1 MKLLERQPDAVR
13 DAPPEPP
20 VEAPPEDAPPEP
32 ELRTCKSCGATM
44 EPGQDWCLACGT
56 AAGRRGGRPGVRSMS
71 AVLGLTGLLLAGA
84 VAASYAALS
93 GDQTIP
99 PTQTAPPSQVAP
111 TPPPPATTPPGAT
124 HPAAAGRDPAADGA
138 HHARRD
144 DDHRQEH
151 ASEGAGAVR
160 HLTDSGPAA
169 RDAVAPARDAA
180 ARDPGAGAAV
190 ERLVG
195 LERLVRLIRVVGLRL
210 LGLRLLGLRHEH
222 LDDTGAERTGRDR
235 PRRRRRVPLRPAPAG
250 ARRRR

>member
-20 VEAPPEDAPPEP
+20 VEAPPEHAPPEP

-44 EPGQDWCLACGT
+44 EPGQDWCLAWGPP
-56 AAGRRGGRPGVRSMS
+56 AGRLGGGPGVRSMS

-93 GDQTIP
+93 EDPTIP
-99 PTQTAPPSQVAP
+99 PTQTAAPSQGP
-111 TPPPPATTPPGAT
+111 HTPPPPPEPGPPAP
-124 HPAAAGRDPAADGA
+124 PARGHAPAGRDHADDGA

-160 HLTDSGPAA
+160 
-169 RDAVAPARDAA
+169 
-180 ARDPGAGAAV
+180 
-190 ERLVG
+190 
-195 LERLVRLIRVVGLRL
+195 
-210 LGLRLLGLRHEH
+210 
-222 LDDTGAERTGRDR
+222 
-235 PRRRRRVPLRPAPAG
+235 
-250 ARRRR
+250 

>member
-93 GDQTIP
+93 EDQTIP
-99 PTQTAPPSQVAP
+99 PTQTAAQSQVAQAPPPAAP
-111 TPPPPATTPPGAT
+111 TPPVATTPTTVAPTTPGAT
-124 HPAAAGRDPAADGA
+124 TTTGKSTLPKVQVPSSTSSSAPTPAVTSTPSTP
-138 HHARRD
+138 H
-144 DDHRQEH
+144 
-151 ASEGAGAVR
+151 V
-160 HLTDSGPAA
+160 TPPP
-169 RDAVAPARDAA
+169 V
-180 ARDPGAGAAV
+180 
-190 ERLVG
+190 
-195 LERLVRLIRVVGLRL
+195 
-210 LGLRLLGLRHEH
+210 
-222 LDDTGAERTGRDR
+222 T
-235 PRRRRRVPLRPAPAG
+235 PAPTPPSSSSG
-250 ARRRR
+250 SSGS

>member
-93 GDQTIP
+93 EDQTIP
-99 PTQTAPPSQVAP
+99 PTQTAPQKQVAQAP
-111 TPPPPATTPPGAT
+111 PPAATTPPPPPP
-124 HPAAAGRDPAADGA
+124 P
-138 HHARRD
+138 RRS
-144 DDHRQEH
+144 R
-151 ASEGAGAVR
+151 R
-160 HLTDSGPAA
+160 RPP
-169 RDAVAPARDAA
+169 RR
-180 ARDPGAGAAV
+180 
-190 ERLVG
+190 
-195 LERLVRLIRVVGLRL
+195 
-210 LGLRLLGLRHEH
+210 
-222 LDDTGAERTGRDR
+222 R
-235 PRRRRRVPLRPAPAG
+235 PRRARPRRPARASF
-250 ARRRR
+250 RRCRCRRAPRRPRR